1 MNEIGREE
9 RAWSVILRLVVIC
22 AIALGAVFIT
32 S

>member
-9 RAWSVILRLVVIC
+9 RALSVILRLC
-22 AIALGAVFIT
+22 AIALGVVIAVFFT